1 MGIKKS
7 LSNLIF
13 VNNDDKD
20 ETPKEK
26 FVSKF
31 PETGSINSFP
41 SSSNPQTPFME
52 SSMATSPS
60 VPTLNVPL
68 ECAPHM
74 DSIMKLYENG
84 FAGLNRPGVEFYEF
98 FEAVVEAGMN
108 DPAAYKMA
116 LKMLSKME
124 KSMTK
129 DSLILQSQFYVDELT
144 KVHAGYMAEGLKK
157 KNDLM
162 ADKNSEGQK
171 LQIDIKTI
179 QDQIEAM
186 KNQLSVKQS
195 QLSQIDSK
203 YQPKINDFD
212 CRLMANDEAKS
223 RILGTINNVLNGI
236 KSNL

>member
-1 MGIKKS
+1 MNIKKS

-13 VNNDDKD
+13 VDNDNKK
-20 ETPKEK
+20 EKPKEK

-31 PETGSINSFP
+31 PETSSMGNTFP
-41 SSSNPQTPFME
+41 SNSQMPFME
-52 SSMATSPS
+52 SSTATSPP

-98 FEAVVEAGMN
+98 FEAVVEAGIN

-129 DSLILQSQFYVDELT
+129 DSLITQSQFYIDELT
-144 KVHAGYMAEGLKK
+144 KVHSGYSSEGIKK
-157 KNDLM
+157 KNDLT

-179 QDQIEAM
+179 QDQIEALR
-186 KNQLSVKQS
+186 NQLSVKQT
-195 QLSQIDSK
+195 QLSQIDSR

-212 CRLMANDEAKS
+212 CRLMANDEAKN
-223 RILGTINNVLNGI
+223 RILGTINSVVNGI
-236 KSNL
+236 KTNL